1 MTGIGTPKSAAAA
14 AVAVHN
20 TPRARGHAMNE
31 HDIVQHLRRVAP
43 FARAHIDTDDLVGWP
58 LKFSLNEAADEIERL
73 REESAAWKV
82 VAQEITM
89 YAAMQELEAAS
100 DE

>member
-1 MTGIGTPKSAAAA
+1 MTDDIVTRLRQQADSGYID
-14 AVAVHN
+14 
-20 TPRARGHAMNE
+20 E
-31 HDIVQHLRRVAP
+31 HDVMLR
-43 FARAHIDTDDLVGWP
+43 I
-58 LKFSLNEAADEIERL
+58 AADEIERL

-89 YAAMQELEAAS
+89 HAAMQELEAAS

>member
-1 MTGIGTPKSAAAA
+1 M
-14 AVAVHN
+14 
-20 TPRARGHAMNE
+20 
-31 HDIVQHLRRVAP
+31 
-43 FARAHIDTDDLVGWP
+43 DTDDLVGWP